1 MTYWTSVGSRVDAGD
16 PANHRVLLVHQFALP
31 RVSGLTI
38 TVAELIR
45 SIPEIDPGVA
55 ASSVSYEQVGAPDEL
70 MAMLDRDHRD
80 VDSVVGFNLHIE
92 AGWEH
97 TLALAGWCRR
107 RRIPLYLYAH
117 DYWPHHRD
125 AVAVLIEQFGAHLL
139 AITPAIVSDLAAHG
153 FGAQLLPAGVALP
166 VQPLTAP
173 PRSVADRPPTVAAVG
188 RLVPR
193 KRFADVVGA
202 FCRVKTKTKAVLYM
216 RVPPSLV
223 YPPEQDRERLDEIR
237 AEAGACL
244 RNGRVVIDPKPR
256 AGTDYRDW
264 SVYVSASEY
273 EGVSMTPLE
282 AILQGCPF
290 LLSDIAPHRAVV
302 EALFPGRAGDFL
314 FPLGDRA
321 ALAALL
327 EHELR
332 TRERR
337 AEARDRAEEI
347 HAVVGGEWS
356 LRTTARRLVQLSR
369 REVPRPA
376 ATTTGSG

>member
-1 MTYWTSVGSRVDAGD
+1 MEGWTSVGSRFGARGRAD
-16 PANHRVLLVHQFALP
+16 HRVLLVHQFALP
-31 RVSGLTI
+31 RISGLTI
-38 TVAELIR
+38 TVAELVR
-45 SIPEIDPGVA
+45 SIPEVDPRVA
-55 ASSVSYEQVGAPDEL
+55 ASSVSHEQAGDPDEL
-70 MAMLDRDHRD
+70 VAMLERDHRD

-107 RRIPLYLYAH
+107 RGIPLYLYAH

-125 AVAVLIEQFGAHLL
+125 AVAVLTEQFGAHLF
-139 AITPAIVSDLAAHG
+139 AITPAIVSDLAAHR
-153 FGAQLLPAGVALP
+153 FAAQLLPAGVAVP

-173 PRSVADRPPTVAAVG
+173 ARSVAGRPPTVAAVG

-193 KRFADVVGA
+193 KRFGDVVGA
-202 FCRVKTKTKAVLYM
+202 FCRVKAATEAVLYL

-244 RNGRVVIDPKPR
+244 RNGRVVIDPQPR
-256 AGTDYRDW
+256 AGTEYGDW

-273 EGVSMTPLE
+273 EGVSMPPLE
-282 AILQGCPF
+282 AIIQGCPF
-290 LLSDIAPHRAVV
+290 LLSDIAPHRAIAD
-302 EALFPGRAGDFL
+302 ALFPGRAADFL

-321 ALAALL
+321 ALAVLL

-332 TRERR
+332 TRKRR
-337 AEARDRAEEI
+337 AEARDRAAEI
-347 HAVVGGEWS
+347 HAVVERGWS
-356 LRTTARRLVQLSR
+356 LRTTARRLVQLCR
-369 REVPRPA
+369 GEMPQPA